1 MNSSFE
7 FDNENQKR
15 KKERNKEKPIWNNP
29 ELADVF
35 FFSSLLSRFSLQT

>member
-7 FDNENQKR
+7 FDNENQERK

-35 FFSSLLSRFSLQT
+35 FSSPLGRFSLQT